1 MSLID
6 IYVRD
11 KYTGRIH
18 RVGDDVHDSF
28 WVDRNG
34 TLLAAD
40 ETVYSVKISRS
51 SFNMQNGDGC
61 TGYHSVN
68 QDKEEC
74 GFEFV
79 PMMDGEL
86 DEPYATQYK
95 AQQAKAKEWEQMVE
109 DLRKRVANPKPEPVP
124 DDL

>member
-1 MSLID
+1 MSLCD

-11 KYTGRIH
+11 KYSGTIH
-18 RVGDDVHDSF
+18 RVGDDVHDEL

-34 TLLAAD
+34 TLF
-40 ETVYSVKISRS
+40 YN
-51 SFNMQNGDGC
+51 NMQNGDGC
-61 TGYHSVN
+61 MAYKSVN
-68 QDKEEC
+68 QAKTEHNPEEYQF
-74 GFEFV
+74 GYEFV
-79 PMMDGEL
+79 PMMDGEM

>member
-1 MSLID
+1 MSFTD
-6 IYVRD
+6 IYVRN

-34 TLLAAD
+34 TLL
-40 ETVYSVKISRS
+40 YH
-51 SFNMQNGDGC
+51 NMQNGDGC
-61 TGYHSVN
+61 VGYHSVN
-68 QDKEEC
+68 QDKTVDNPEEYQF

-95 AQQAKAKEWEQMVE
+95 AQKEKDKEWEKMVQ
-109 DLRKRVANPKPEPVP
+109 DLRERVANLKPEPFP

>member
-1 MSLID
+1 MSFTD

-18 RVGDDVHDSF
+18 RVGDDVHDEI
-28 WVDRNG
+28 WVDRDG
-34 TLLAAD
+34 TLL
-40 ETVYSVKISRS
+40 YH
-51 SFNMQNGDGC
+51 NMQSGDGC
-61 TGYHSVN
+61 VGYKSVN
-68 QDKEEC
+68 EDKTEHNPEEYQY

-95 AQQAKAKEWEQMVE
+95 AQKEKEKEWEKMVD
-109 DLRKRVANPKPEPVP
+109 DLQKRTANLKPEPFP

>member
-6 IYVRD
+6 IYVRN

-34 TLLAAD
+34 TLL
-40 ETVYSVKISRS
+40 YH
-51 SFNMQNGDGC
+51 NMQNGDGC
-61 TGYHSVN
+61 IGYHSVN
-68 QDKEEC
+68 QDKTVDDPEEYQF

-95 AQQAKAKEWEQMVE
+95 AQKEKDKEWEQMVKDLEKRTAQIRSDGIPE
-109 DLRKRVANPKPEPVP
+109 DL
-124 DDL
+124 

>member
-18 RVGDDVHDSF
+18 RIGDDVHDEL

-34 TLLAAD
+34 TLHYL
-40 ETVYSVKISRS
+40 
-51 SFNMQNGDGC
+51 NMQNGDGC

>member
-6 IYVRD
+6 IYVRN

-34 TLLAAD
+34 TLL
-40 ETVYSVKISRS
+40 YH
-51 SFNMQNGDGC
+51 NMQNGDGC
-61 TGYHSVN
+61 IGYHSVN
-68 QDKEEC
+68 QDKTVDDPEEYQF

-95 AQQAKAKEWEQMVE
+95 AQKEKDKEWEKMVQ
-109 DLRKRVANPKPEPVP
+109 DLRERVANPKPVP

>member
-18 RVGDDVHDSF
+18 RVGDDVHDSL
-28 WVDRNG
+28 WVDRKG
-34 TLLAAD
+34 TLH
-40 ETVYSVKISRS
+40 Y
-51 SFNMQNGDGC
+51 FNMQNGDGC

-68 QDKEEC
+68 RDKEEC

>member
-18 RVGDDVHDSF
+18 RVGDDVHDSL

-34 TLLAAD
+34 TLL
-40 ETVYSVKISRS
+40 YH
-51 SFNMQNGDGC
+51 NMQNGDGC
-61 TGYHSVN
+61 VGYKSVN
-68 QDKEEC
+68 QDKTVDDPDVYQF

-95 AQQAKAKEWEQMVE
+95 AQKEKEREWEKMVQ
-109 DLRKRVANPKPEPVP
+109 DLRERVANPKPEPVP
-124 DDL
+124 DDI